1 MIPPV
6 PPAQAGEKLA
16 QTYARVNEML
26 GTTEIP
32 AAFQTL
38 GAAPIFAHDFY
49 MNFKKFVWSAG
60 HLDEKTKA
68 TIALGAAAILRSG
81 PWIEFLSERCKV
93 LGLSEQHVIDTI
105 GVAATCQMYNVFFK
119 FRDVSGSDLFGGMG
133 VGLRA
138 HTFAGTSLYEKLVEL
153 LNTAISDMNS
163 CKPCTSQHVVRC
175 RELGWSNEA
184 ILEAIQCAA
193 TLSAACVFT
202 SAASA

>member
-16 QTYARVNEML
+16 QTYGRINEML
-26 GTTEIP
+26 GTTELP
-32 AAFQTL
+32 APFDTL
-38 GAAPIFAHDFY
+38 GAVPVFAQDFY
-49 MNFKKFVWSAG
+49 MNFKKFVWTAG
-60 HLDEKTKA
+60 QLDEKTKA
-68 TIALGAAAILRSG
+68 TIALGAAVILRSG
-81 PWIEFLSERCKV
+81 PWIEFLSKRCRE
-93 LGLSEQHVIDTI
+93 LGFSDQYIADTVGI
-105 GVAATCQMYNVFFK
+105 AASCQMYNVFFK

-138 HTFAGTSLYEKLVEL
+138 HTFAGTSLDEKLVEL
-153 LNTAISDMNS
+153 LSTAISDMNS
-163 CKPCTSQHVVRC
+163 CKPCTSNHVIRC

-193 TLSAACVFT
+193 TMSAACVFT